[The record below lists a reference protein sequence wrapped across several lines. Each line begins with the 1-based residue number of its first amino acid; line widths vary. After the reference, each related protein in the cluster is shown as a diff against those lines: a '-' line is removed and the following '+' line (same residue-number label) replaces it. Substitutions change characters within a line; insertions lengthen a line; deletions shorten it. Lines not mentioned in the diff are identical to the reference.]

1 MNKLVIGSSLCVLGV
16 IVFAFLSLNDSSS
29 PNHLSVNTEIDAS
42 ARPRMQSLSDDN
54 AVEITDRIQIATED
68 IGYVATTQKHM
79 DELPIKVELMGLV
92 YSKKATQSYSQLKV
106 DGVPNLYKI
115 DEEIGN
121 TSVFVKDI
129 QPAQVI
135 IEFESK
141 DYVLKLGSANSL
153 EESQN
158 VETFSN
164 MTAAEIGARPRQI
177 EHIVRLLPNNFDD
190 GGKVIIPGK
199 NPALFRSAGFRE
211 GDVLLEV
218 NGLSLDDESE
228 FSEMQQQIRTA
239 QTLVFKINRAGQMVT
254 LYLDIPHEALKL

>member
-1 MNKLVIGSSLCVLGV
+1 MNKLVIGSSLCVMGV
-16 IVFAFLSLNDSSS
+16 IVFAFLSLNDTSS
-29 PNHLSVNTEIDAS
+29 PNQTSVNTDTDAS
-42 ARPRMQSLSDDN
+42 AKPRLQSLSDDS
-54 AVEITDRIQIATED
+54 AVEITDRLQIATEN
-68 IGYVATTQKHM
+68 IGYVATTQKLI

-92 YSKKATQSYSQLKV
+92 YSKIATQSYSQLKV
-106 DGVPNLYKI
+106 DDVPNLYKV

-129 QPAQVI
+129 RSAQVI

-153 EESQN
+153 EEAQN
-158 VETFSN
+158 VETFSK
-164 MTAAEIGARPRQI
+164 MTPKEIGARPRQI
-177 EHIVRLLPNNFDD
+177 EHIVRLLPNNFND
-190 GGKVIIPGK
+190 GGKVIIPGR

-218 NGLSLDDESE
+218 NGFSLDDENE

-239 QTLVFKINRAGQMVT
+239 QTLVFKVNRAGQIVT